1 MSVSVDGSMDAS
13 LSGLDLHEVLLLT
26 RPGRL
31 SAEVP
36 LSGTFIG

>member
-1 MSVSVDGSMDAS
+1 MDTP

-31 SAEVP
+31 SAEMS
-36 LSGTFIG
+36 LSSTFIG